1 MVCSMLL
8 LWWYSSIT
16 FRPTQWLNL
25 FTALYWRWKTVTTS
39 NEVQSTAAF
48 QSFLWEAS
56 WRRVMV
62 PNTAMTLSLLY
73 HNILLAKSWLQIWN
87 IYVYI
92 YILTVAL
99 CAGLNSL
106 VKTSSCIS
114 VSATVSCSP
123 AWPTF
128 HILSLE
134 QIGSLLTFY
143 CNYVL
148 SVRPVCCSFHIWL
161 CRKTWPAA
169 ELRQQWWAF

>member
-25 FTALYWRWKTVTTS
+25 CTALFWRWKTVTNS

-56 WRRVMV
+56 WSRVMV

-87 IYVYI
+87 IYVCIDIYI
-92 YILTVAL
+92 YSNSGPLRWFKQLGKDQQLRICLCNCLMLSSLT
-99 CAGLNSL
+99 N
-106 VKTSSCIS
+106 IS
-114 VSATVSCSP
+114 HPVIRADWVSAD
-123 AWPTF
+123 
-128 HILSLE
+128 
-134 QIGSLLTFY
+134 LL
-143 CNYVL
+143 L
-148 SVRPVCCSFHIWL
+148 
-161 CRKTWPAA
+161 
-169 ELRQQWWAF
+169 